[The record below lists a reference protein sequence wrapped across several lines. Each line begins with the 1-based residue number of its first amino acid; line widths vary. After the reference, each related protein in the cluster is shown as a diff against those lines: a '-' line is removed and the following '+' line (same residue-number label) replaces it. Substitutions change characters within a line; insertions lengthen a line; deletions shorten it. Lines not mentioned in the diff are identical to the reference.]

1 MFRDHEFTS
10 DLHSRAVKRIADVRY
25 LRAAQFAEDALPLAT
40 QCDPRRIKRS
50 TTFTR

>member
-25 LRAAQFAEDALPLAT
+25 LRAAQFAEAASPLARSAT
-40 QCDPRRIKRS
+40 RRIKRS